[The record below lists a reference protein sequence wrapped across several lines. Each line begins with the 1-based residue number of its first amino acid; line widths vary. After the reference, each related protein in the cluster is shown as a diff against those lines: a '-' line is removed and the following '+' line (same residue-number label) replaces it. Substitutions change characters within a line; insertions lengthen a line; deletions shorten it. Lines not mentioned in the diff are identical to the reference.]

1 MNTKTV
7 LHQTTKRI
15 LFLLGT
21 FLLVTLFTTLL
32 IKNGVFTTQAYAPE
46 LFVTKW
52 QTNIKEATDSTVSL
66 NFQITGSTGYY
77 LVDWNCDGNMDQLVD
92 VDGKITHDYT
102 TPGTYNICIKSF
114 APIAFYA
121 PSLTG
126 DERAKLLEIKQWG
139 NIKWSSF
146 KNAFQGMPNLK
157 LTATDLPDLSRV
169 TDMSF
174 AFANNTNF
182 TGNEYMNGWNTI
194 NVQNM
199 KGMFKSSPK
208 FNSPI
213 GNWKTDNVTDMS
225 EMFFQTSA
233 FNQNLTNW
241 NLGNVTTVR
250 DMFFA
255 SRFNNG
261 DPAGA
266 SGTPLNWNV
275 QNVEDFYGMFRSN
288 ASFNQP
294 IGSWRTLSATNMER
308 MFDRAHRFN
317 QPLTDWDTS
326 KVTTMLAMFQMAYAF
341 NQDVSHFNTVSVKDM
356 NSMFWSATQFNQ
368 DISDWNISNVKTF
381 RNLLENT
388 SFSMD
393 NYEKLLRKWS
403 AQSVQSNVLLGAQ
416 GLHYCTAKP
425 YRDRLANDFGWDIDD
440 AGKNC
445 PPHTIRLGDGED
457 EVNEH
462 TKDVGNI
469 SAIDDENSPITY
481 TLVPGEGDMDNSK
494 FVLDLNSG
502 HLSFLE
508 EPDFEDPQDSY
519 DPLDKNLYTIRVRAT
534 DDIGLYSEEVFI
546 IKVKD
551 IDDVG
556 PVIRIIPGT
565 KTKKGNITDTVFEV
579 SDRFSIESVGLHA
592 SSVASIESGSIQ
604 CQGIRNTSSPDF
616 PYRCDEPDPTNHLT
630 IRCSVTITTSG
641 TLVLYATD
649 EAGYT
654 TTAAEPGYVID
665 TKGPN
670 FTVANVVIPPS
681 GSIHNPTVK
690 FKAEDPTGIQK
701 YQITYGVPGNL
712 TTIDVPEDL
721 YSSDIISYDLSLDS
735 SQPTH
740 TIEITAYDNA
750 GETLETSNSTSRR
763 IAFPPVVEINAPHII
778 SNGSPI
784 NDTTVTITT
793 SDPAYLITSIDLSGP
808 AAVGASLTGCDS
820 LPYAGTFTCGITGI
834 QNTGMLTVTAIETD
848 GESWTQTGTNVQKY
862 FHDTEAPDIIIS
874 PPIKQSNNDITN
886 VEITVTDNVDLF
898 ASGVKVKTDSTTAGY
913 KDFTCETDENDK
925 SIVHCSL
932 TITGSGKLVIE
943 ATDKAGNSFEKEENG
958 FLVDKTPPPVTID
971 DDPVKVNL
979 NNQSSY
985 TLSGECST
993 SDGDVIVTIGT
1004 QPHLTMCM
1012 KGELWELTT
1021 DLSAY
1026 PDGDIAVEAKQIDAV
1041 GNIGTANATL
1051 QKDTI
1056 APTVTINSAIGQ
1068 TDPTNLNP
1076 VKFIIFFSEPIDG
1089 TTFAED
1095 DIVVTGS
1102 TTYQKGN
1109 LTKIDGSDT
1118 EYEFEVSNLT
1128 DGDTITVDIPAGVC
1142 TDPAGNENIASTST
1156 DNSVTYDITAPTV
1169 TVNQTDGQSDPTDI
1183 DEIRFTVVF
1192 SEPIKE
1198 ETFCKTTLDIS
1209 GSSTAIVSKITKVND
1224 TTYTALVTGMVS
1236 GETVTLTLPANM
1248 VEDLASN
1255 RNKAS
1260 TSTDNSVKYFVEE
1273 KKPEIPEP
1281 PKPIISKP
1289 IVKPRNPYNKFL
1301 NPIIKE
1307 EEETTTEEKIEEE
1320 TSKTTEKITYPSLY
1334 KNLRVKVYDK
1344 DKKPIK
1350 GATVE
1355 IHSKVR
1361 REITDKN
1368 GEAYFK
1374 NVDIGQHTMIISY
1387 KGHTDEREIDLTN
1400 NVEEEIEVNVELK
1413 EVRRTNYW
1421 WIVLIVL
1428 LVILFGYIIYKK
1440 KKEDKN

>member
-21 FLLVTLFTTLL
+21 FFLVALFTTLL
-32 IKNGVFTTQAYAPE
+32 IKKGVFTIHAYDPE
-46 LFVTKW
+46 LFVTQWK
-52 QTNIKEATDSTVSL
+52 TNATSVDPTSITL
-66 NFQITGSTGYY
+66 NFQQTEGTPYY
-77 LVDWNCDGNMDQLVD
+77 EVSWKCDGNYD
-92 VDGKITHDYT
+92 VVFDARHTHDYKT
-102 TPGTYNICIKSF
+102 AGTYNVCIKTL
-114 APIAFYA
+114 APIAFYS
-121 PSLTG
+121 PTLTN
-126 DERAKLLEIKQWG
+126 DEKAKLLEIKQWG
-139 NIKWSSF
+139 NIKWTSF

-174 AFANNTNF
+174 AFANNANF
-182 TGNEYMNGWNTI
+182 TGNDTMNSWNTI

-213 GNWKTDNVTDMS
+213 GGWKTDNVTDMS
-225 EMFFQTSA
+225 EMFFQASA
-233 FNQNLTNW
+233 FNQNLTSW

-275 QNVEDFYGMFRSN
+275 QNVKDFYGMFRSN

-341 NQDVSHFNTVSVKDM
+341 NQDISHFNTVSVKDM

-388 SFSMD
+388 SFSME
-393 NYEKLLRKWS
+393 NYEELLRKWS

-425 YRDRLANDFGWDIDD
+425 YRDRLADDFGWDIDD

-445 PPHTIRLGDGED
+445 PPHTIQLLDD
-457 EVNEH
+457 NEVDEH
-462 TKDVGNI
+462 TKDVGYI
-469 SAIDDENSPITY
+469 SAIDDESSAITY
-481 TLVPGEGDMDNSK
+481 TLVPGDGDMDNSK

-508 EPDFEDPQDSY
+508 EPDFEDPQGSY

-565 KTKKGNITDTVFEV
+565 KTEKGNITDTVFEV

-721 YSSDIISYDLSLDS
+721 YSSDIISYDLTLDP

-763 IAFPPVVEINAPHII
+763 ITFPPVVEINTPHII

-808 AAVGASLTGCDS
+808 ATIGASLTGCDS

-834 QNTGMLTVTAIETD
+834 QNTGMLTVTAVETD

-943 ATDKAGNSFEKEENG
+943 ATDKAGNSFTKEEDG
-958 FLVDKTPPPVTID
+958 FLVDKTPPEVTID

-979 NNQSSY
+979 NNQSNY

-1004 QPHLTMCM
+1004 QPHLTTCV
-1012 KGELWELTT
+1012 KGELWNLTT

-1068 TDPTNLNP
+1068 TDPTNINP
-1076 VKFIIFFSEPIDG
+1076 VKFIIIFSEPIDG

-1236 GETVTLTLPANM
+1236 GETVTLSLPANM

-1255 RNKAS
+1255 RNEAS

-1273 KKPEIPEP
+1273 KEPEVPEP

-1307 EEETTTEEKIEEE
+1307 EEETTTEEQTEEE
-1320 TSKTTEKITYPSLY
+1320 TSKTVEKTTYPTLY

-1344 DKKPIK
+1344 SKKPIK

-1368 GEAYFK
+1368 GEAYFE
-1374 NVDIGQHTMIISY
+1374 NVDIGSHTMIVAY
-1387 KGHTDEREIDLTN
+1387 KNHKSERDINLINDG
-1400 NVEEEIEVNVELK
+1400 EEEMEINVKVEK
-1413 EVRRTNYW
+1413 VIIPNYVYW
-1421 WIVLIVL
+1421 LIALVVL
-1428 LVILFGYIIYKK
+1428 LAGLLGYNIYKRKRAEK
-1440 KKEDKN
+1440 K

>member
-21 FLLVTLFTTLL
+21 FLLVALFTTLL
-32 IKNGVFTTQAYAPE
+32 IKKGVFTIHAYDPE
-46 LFVTKW
+46 LFVTQWK
-52 QTNIKEATDSTVSL
+52 TNATSVDPTSITL
-66 NFQITGSTGYY
+66 NFQQTEGTPYY
-77 LVDWNCDGNMDQLVD
+77 EVSWKCDGNYD
-92 VDGKITHDYT
+92 VVFDARHTHDYKT
-102 TPGTYNICIKSF
+102 AGTYNVCIKTL

-121 PSLTG
+121 PSLTN
-126 DERAKLLEIKQWG
+126 DEKAKLLEIKQWG
-139 NIKWSSF
+139 NIQWSSF

-174 AFANNTNF
+174 AFANNANF

-213 GNWKTDNVTDMS
+213 GGWKTDNVTDMS
-225 EMFFQTSA
+225 EMFFQASA
-233 FNQNLTNW
+233 FNQNLTSW

-261 DPAGA
+261 DSAGA
-266 SGTPLNWNV
+266 SSTPLNWNV
-275 QNVEDFYGMFRSN
+275 QNVKDFYGMFRSN

-388 SFSMD
+388 SFSME

-425 YRDRLANDFGWDIDD
+425 YRDTLANDFGWDISD

-445 PPHTIRLGDGED
+445 PPHTIQLLDD
-457 EVNEH
+457 NEVDEH
-462 TKDVGNI
+462 TKDVGYI
-469 SAIDDENSPITY
+469 SAIDDEGSYPTY

-508 EPDFEDPQDSY
+508 EPDFENPQGSA
-519 DPLDKNLYTIRVRAT
+519 DPLNKNLYTIRVRAT
-534 DDIGLYSEEVFI
+534 DDIGLYSETNFI
-546 IKVKD
+546 IKVND

-556 PVIRIIPGT
+556 PVIRIFPGI
-565 KTKKGNITDTVFEV
+565 KRNKGDITDTEFEV
-579 SDRFSIESVGLHA
+579 SDRFSIESVGLHT
-592 SSVASIESGSIQ
+592 SSVASIKPGSIQ
-604 CQGIRNTSSPDF
+604 CWAVRNTSSPGF
-616 PYRCDEPDPTNHLT
+616 PYRCDEPDPENHLT
-630 IRCSVTITTSG
+630 IRCKVTITTSG
-641 TLVLYATD
+641 SLVLYATD

-654 TTAAEPGYVID
+654 TTAEEPGYVID
-665 TKGPN
+665 TKGPT
-670 FTVANVVIPPS
+670 FTVANLDISSSNNVY
-681 GSIHNPTVK
+681 NPTVK
-690 FKAEDPTGIQK
+690 FLADDPTGITK
-701 YQITYGVPGNL
+701 YELTFIEELPNAKTITIEDFTPGVILSREINL
-712 TTIDVPEDL
+712 DPNKPSHVV
-721 YSSDIISYDLSLDS
+721 
-735 SQPTH
+735 
-740 TIEITAYDNA
+740 EITAYDNA
-750 GETLETSNSTSRR
+750 ENSTSRR
-763 IAFPPVVEINAPHII
+763 ITIPPLIEINAPDII
-778 SNGSPI
+778 SKNPI
-784 NDTTVTITT
+784 DTTTIKITT
-793 SDPAYLITSIDLSGP
+793 STPGYQITNIGISGD
-808 AAVGASLTGCDS
+808 AAAGATLTGCDAT
-820 LPYAGTFTCGITGI
+820 PYTSTVTCGVSGI
-834 QNTGMLTVTAIETD
+834 QNTGMLIVEATETD
-848 GESWTQTGTNVQKY
+848 GSTWTQVGKNVQKY
-862 FHDTEAPDIIIS
+862 FHDTEAPNIIIS
-874 PPIKQSNNDITN
+874 APTKAKNENITD
-886 VEITVTDNVDLF
+886 VTITVTDDVDLF
-898 ASGVKVKTDSTTAGY
+898 ANGVEVHQNSTVGYRDLVCDTD
-913 KDFTCETDENDK
+913 DNDK
-925 SIVHCSL
+925 SIVNCTL

-943 ATDKAGNSFEKEENG
+943 ATDKAGNSTT
-958 FLVDKTPPPVTID
+958 KTEYDFDIDTDPPPVTID
-971 DDPVKVNL
+971 DNPVKVNL
-979 NNQSSY
+979 NNQSHY

-993 SDGDVIVTIGT
+993 CDGDVIVTIGT

-1056 APTVTINSAIGQ
+1056 APTVTVNSAIGQ

-1076 VKFIIFFSEPIDG
+1076 VKFIISFSEPIDS
-1089 TTFAED
+1089 TTFTED

-1102 TTYQKGN
+1102 TTYQKGY

-1156 DNSVTYDITAPTV
+1156 DNSVTYDITPPTV
-1169 TVNQTDGQSDPTDI
+1169 TVNQADGQSDPTDI
-1183 DEIRFTVVF
+1183 DAIKFTVVF

-1236 GETVTLTLPANM
+1236 GETVTLSLPANM
-1248 VEDLASN
+1248 VEDLAGN
-1255 RNKAS
+1255 RNPAS

-1273 KKPEIPEP
+1273 KEPEVPEP

-1301 NPIIKE
+1301 NPIIEE
-1307 EEETTTEEKIEEE
+1307 EEETTTEEQTEEE
-1320 TSKTTEKITYPSLY
+1320 ASKTVEKTTYPTLY

-1344 DKKPIK
+1344 SKKPIK

-1361 REITDKN
+1361 TEITDKN
-1368 GEAYFK
+1368 GEAYFE
-1374 NVDIGQHTMIISY
+1374 NVDIGSHTMIVSY
-1387 KGHTDEREIDLTN
+1387 KGQKDERTIDLTN
-1400 NVEEEIEVNVELK
+1400 DNEEEAEIEINVQLEK
-1413 EVRRTNYW
+1413 VSKPNYW

-1428 LVILFGYIIYKK
+1428 LVILFGYFIYKK